1 MNNVKRIPQV
11 PERNTLMASAS
22 VAATSNTIESQSGS
36 RLRGFALVSVLTA
49 LMLTLFLEALDQA
62 IVGTAMPRIV
72 AQLHGLDRY
81 SWVVTAYILASIT
94 MIPVV
99 GKLSDQFGRKW
110 FLLSGTA
117 LFLLGSALAGAAQSM
132 DQLIAFRALQ
142 GLGAGIGMALVAT
155 VIGDLFPPEE
165 RAKWMG
171 LFGVVYG
178 VSTLCGP
185 TLGGWLT
192 EHGPL
197 VGGLIVESSRW
208 RWVFYFNLP
217 IGVLAV
223 AALVVFLPADVSG
236 VVGAFNWAA
245 ARRIDAQGAAL
256 SAAATISLM
265 LGLTIGSNRLL
276 AWDSPQVIGLLLAGV
291 VLFALFIR
299 AERRAAEPILPLD
312 LFRNRAFTASALLA
326 LIQAMVLLG
335 LTLYLP
341 LFLQGALGVS
351 PTDAGLIMTPF
362 SVSMVVGAMLC
373 STAIDKLKRYRIVA
387 IVAAGL
393 MSVGAFLIT
402 LMTVSTSVG
411 VAIVFLVL
419 TGLGAGA
426 FFTLPMLV
434 AQNALPSSQLG
445 VSTAAVRYLG
455 QWGAVLG
462 IALVGAV
469 VTSGVSGD
477 LTQHLPTSLAGKVA
491 LSGALQH
498 GFVVVLV
505 FALVALAV
513 ACWMK
518 DAPIVKANAEV
529 DSAAFAASEAR
540 DEAVDEEALELLSA

>member
-1 MNNVKRIPQV
+1 MNDVKRDSS
-11 PERNTLMASAS
+11 ESEGNDSMATAS
-22 VAATSNTIESQSGS
+22 VNVAFSSTEIQRHA
-36 RLRGFALVSVLTA
+36 RLRGFALVTVLTA

-110 FLLSGTA
+110 FLLSGTL
-117 LFLLGSALAGAAQSM
+117 LFLLGSALAGASQSM

-155 VIGDLFPPEE
+155 VIGDLFPPDE
-165 RAKWMG
+165 RARWMG

-197 VGGLIVESSRW
+197 LGGLIVGSSRW
-208 RWVFYFNLP
+208 RWVFYINLP

-223 AALVVFLPADVSG
+223 AALVVFLPANVSAPTS
-236 VVGAFNWAA
+236 GAISWAA
-245 ARRIDAQGAAL
+245 ARRIDALGAIL
-256 SAAATISLM
+256 SAAATICLM
-265 LGLTIGSNRLL
+265 LGLTVGSNRLA
-276 AWDSPQVIGLLLAGV
+276 AWDSPQVMGLLVAGV
-291 VLFALFIR
+291 ILFAMFFR
-299 AERRAAEPILPLD
+299 VEQRAAEPILPLD
-312 LFRNRAFTASALLA
+312 LFRNRMFTAAALLA
-326 LIQAMVLLG
+326 LLQAMLLLG

-341 LFLQGALGVS
+341 LFFQGALGVS
-351 PTDAGLIMTPF
+351 PTNAGLIMTPF
-362 SVSMVVGAMLC
+362 SVSMVGGAMLC
-373 STAIDKLKRYRIVA
+373 SMAIAKLKRYRIVA
-387 IVAAGL
+387 IVAALL
-393 MSVGAFLIT
+393 MSVGAFLVA
-402 LMTVSTSVG
+402 LMTVSTSIG
-411 VAIVFLVL
+411 LAIGFLVV

-469 VTSGVSGD
+469 VNSSVSGD
-477 LTQHLPTSLAGKVA
+477 LTRRLPTSHVGRLA
-491 LSGALQH
+491 LSTALQH

-505 FALVALAV
+505 FALIALAV
-513 ACWMK
+513 AIWLK
-518 DAPIVKANAEV
+518 DAPLAAKENHAAAEEV
-529 DSAAFAASEAR
+529 E
-540 DEAVDEEALELLSA
+540 DEEEALELLSA